1 MKKYIPASFLYITLL
16 TLLIACSKD
25 SSDETPSTPS
35 YTLTVNQSEGG
46 TVNSSGGSYQRG
58 TEVSISATP
67 NQGYVFTGWSNGST
81 SNPLN
86 ITLNSNIEISPR
98 FEQAIVSR
106 LELSLAQTSVM
117 MGQETNYTYMAYDQ
131 NDGPLPDAVPTIS
144 ISDSLFARI
153 ENQRIITEY
162 DGLLTIYGRINEV
175 VDSIQLE
182 IQPDYNNWKT
192 YFRPIENGIPDLSD
206 VCNNGGNCANTN
218 SVKIDLNNDGRQDL
232 LLHFFKDRD
241 VLNVP
246 DDTPV
251 YNRLIALISNENNQ
265 LENKTLDVFGNEIV
279 DLEGG
284 VSGNFK
290 VLDINSDGYDDV
302 VYALHR
308 EDGRSLTDLNT
319 WKNFPVA
326 VISNGDGTY
335 QKQRFGQME
344 INGDVCLIKNVQN
357 EIEVILGSN
366 ENINN
371 HYLYSGSSFNEKSS
385 TFLNRNGVT
394 MNSYLDPSLDRSS
407 YLIYSK
413 SGTSGLSFYNLN
425 TTVFK
430 IKDIEFPPTTTVSY
444 TTWLG
449 NTFTEFPV
457 VEINNYTLIGVT
469 FNDLE
474 FIRVNPNEPPLV
486 LAHLSSNYY
495 NGTVSEGQTITS
507 DQTPIMSK
515 IFAFDMS
522 DSEEELELFPNKGI
536 HEKNVNFIEVLDVN
550 NDGFDDVVKYPYS
563 YEGKPIVYLNN
574 TSGSFIELANNN
586 IFPSFIEGVDTSQF
600 IDVNGDGIL
609 DIVFRY
615 SGTSSDY
622 IQPLLFLG
630 RKPLPNQ

>member
-1 MKKYIPASFLYITLL
+1 MYFFTKRINRIIIKFHLKNSLSLLFLAV
-16 TLLIACSKD
+16 LIACSKD

-46 TVNSSGGSYQRG
+46 TVNSSGGSYERG
-58 TEVSISATP
+58 TEVSLSATP

-131 NDGPLPDAVPTIS
+131 NDGPLSDAIPTIS

-192 YFRPIENGIPDLSD
+192 YFRPIENGMPDLSD
-206 VCNNGGNCANTN
+206 VCNNGGNCANVQ
-218 SVKIDLNNDGRQDL
+218 SAVLDINNDGRQDL

-335 QKQRFGQME
+335 QKQRFGQVE

-394 MNSYLDPSLDRSS
+394 MNSYIDPSLDRSS
-407 YLIYSK
+407 FLIYSK

-425 TTVFK
+425 TSVFK

-469 FNDLE
+469 FNDL
-474 FIRVNPNEPPLV
+474 
-486 LAHLSSNYY
+486 
-495 NGTVSEGQTITS
+495 
-507 DQTPIMSK
+507 
-515 IFAFDMS
+515 
-522 DSEEELELFPNKGI
+522 
-536 HEKNVNFIEVLDVN
+536 
-550 NDGFDDVVKYPYS
+550 
-563 YEGKPIVYLNN
+563 
-574 TSGSFIELANNN
+574 
-586 IFPSFIEGVDTSQF
+586 
-600 IDVNGDGIL
+600 
-609 DIVFRY
+609 
-615 SGTSSDY
+615 
-622 IQPLLFLG
+622 
-630 RKPLPNQ
+630 

>member
-1 MKKYIPASFLYITLL
+1 M
-16 TLLIACSKD
+16 
-25 SSDETPSTPS
+25 
-35 YTLTVNQSEGG
+35 
-46 TVNSSGGSYQRG
+46 
-58 TEVSISATP
+58 
-67 NQGYVFTGWSNGST
+67 
-81 SNPLN
+81 
-86 ITLNSNIEISPR
+86 
-98 FEQAIVSR
+98 
-106 LELSLAQTSVM
+106 
-117 MGQETNYTYMAYDQ
+117 
-131 NDGPLPDAVPTIS
+131 
-144 ISDSLFARI
+144 
-153 ENQRIITEY
+153 
-162 DGLLTIYGRINEV
+162 LTIYGRINEV

-192 YFRPIENGIPDLSD
+192 YFRPIENGMPDLSD
-206 VCNNGGNCANTN
+206 VCNNGGNCANVQ
-218 SVKIDLNNDGRQDL
+218 SAVLDINNDGRQDL

-335 QKQRFGQME
+335 QKKRFGQME

-371 HYLYSGSSFNEKSS
+371 HYLYSGSSFNEKST

-394 MNSYLDPSLDRSS
+394 MNSYIDPSLDRSS
-407 YLIYSK
+407 FLIYSK

-425 TTVFK
+425 TSVFK

-469 FNDLE
+469 FNDL
-474 FIRVNPNEPPLV
+474 
-486 LAHLSSNYY
+486 
-495 NGTVSEGQTITS
+495 
-507 DQTPIMSK
+507 
-515 IFAFDMS
+515 
-522 DSEEELELFPNKGI
+522 
-536 HEKNVNFIEVLDVN
+536 
-550 NDGFDDVVKYPYS
+550 
-563 YEGKPIVYLNN
+563 
-574 TSGSFIELANNN
+574 
-586 IFPSFIEGVDTSQF
+586 
-600 IDVNGDGIL
+600 
-609 DIVFRY
+609 
-615 SGTSSDY
+615 
-622 IQPLLFLG
+622 
-630 RKPLPNQ
+630 

>member
-1 MKKYIPASFLYITLL
+1 MKKRFNSLFIFLL
-16 TLLIACSKD
+16 LLITGCSKD
-25 SSDETPSTPS
+25 SSDETPSIPS

-46 TVNSSGGSYQRG
+46 TVNSSGGNYERG
-58 TEVSISATP
+58 TQVSISATP
-67 NQGYVFTGWSNGST
+67 NQGYIFTGWSNGST
-81 SNPLN
+81 TNPLN
-86 ITLNSNIEISPR
+86 ITINSNIEISPR

-106 LELSLAQTSVM
+106 LELSLDQTSVI

-131 NDGPLPDAVPTIS
+131 NDGPLPDAVPSIS

-192 YFRPIENGIPDLSD
+192 YFRPIENGMPDLSD
-206 VCNNGGNCANTN
+206 VCNNGGNCANVQ
-218 SVKIDLNNDGRQDL
+218 SAVLDINNDGRQDL

-265 LENKTLDVFGNEIV
+265 LENKTLDIFGNEIV

-425 TTVFK
+425 TSVFK

-507 DQTPIMSK
+507 DQTPLMSK

-522 DSEEELELFPNKGI
+522 DSEEELELFPNQGI

-600 IDVNGDGIL
+600 IDVNGDGVL

>member
-1 MKKYIPASFLYITLL
+1 MKKYIPASFLSITLL